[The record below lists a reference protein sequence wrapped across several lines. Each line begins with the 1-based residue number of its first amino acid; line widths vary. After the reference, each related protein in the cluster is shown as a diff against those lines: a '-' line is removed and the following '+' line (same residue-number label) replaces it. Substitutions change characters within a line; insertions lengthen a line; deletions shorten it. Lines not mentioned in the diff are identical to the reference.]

1 MNPTPKHTP
10 TPWRVGDAGFTVFG
24 PKTDQPSP
32 VTIAPCKS
40 KANAAHIVKC
50 VNLHD
55 ELVDFALEVQRIV
68 KEKPSA
74 LVEVYLKDLFEDKK
88 DLLTRAKAAK

>member
-10 TPWRVGDAGFTVFG
+10 TPWRVGDAGFTV
-24 PKTDQPSP
+24 
-32 VTIAPCKS
+32 APCKS